1 MHYIHLLCMLVQFK
15 CYHKPGSPHV
25 FKIVKSLT
33 KTSCRVSIKAIYKL
47 FEVGK
52 NTRFSKK
59 WCSVRKY
66 ILLCSYS

>member
-52 NTRFSKK
+52 IHVFQKSGAR
-59 WCSVRKY
+59 
-66 ILLCSYS
+66 